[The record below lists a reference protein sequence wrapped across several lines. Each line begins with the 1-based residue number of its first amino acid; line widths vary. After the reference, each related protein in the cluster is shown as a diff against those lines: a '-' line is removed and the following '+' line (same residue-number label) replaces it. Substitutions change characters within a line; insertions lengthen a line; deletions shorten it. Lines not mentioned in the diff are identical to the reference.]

1 MLKDGAVFDLH
12 IHYWRARR
20 GLEAQD
26 LGLVK
31 ADIPDLYKLGYKML
45 VDPKE
50 INKFTQFE
58 QSIRRKFEWYS
69 LPFFVGQTCRFVP
82 LKVMEDT
89 VKILRKGQ
97 TDFDVLVSN
106 LLRDYEGLRS
116 QTLDKYS
123 DIRSSLEP
131 YYPTRNNL
139 QRKFKFQW
147 NAFQISQISDTMNV
161 DNVISE
167 FNEFRDKL
175 KVELNSFVES
185 TIVGLREEVSKTC
198 DSLIEKINSGDIV
211 RSSSIEAVNT
221 VIDRFNN
228 LNFAKDSKVEATL
241 NQLRKA
247 IKTGKGRH
255 LDPKEDSDIRE
266 RIRKAAE
273 EVGKYSKDL
282 SDIPT
287 MADLVSRSI
296 DLS

>member
-31 ADIPDLYKLGYKML
+31 ANIPDLYKLGYKML

-89 VKILRKGQ
+89 VKILRQGQ
-97 TDFDVLVSN
+97 ENFDILVNN
-106 LLRDYEGLRS
+106 LLRDYDALRNA
-116 QTLDKYS
+116 TMVKYP
-123 DIRSSLEP
+123 DIKSSLEP
-131 YYPTRNNL
+131 YYPTRARL
-139 QRKFKFQW
+139 TKKFKFQW
-147 NAFQISQISDTMNV
+147 NAFQISQISETMNV
-161 DNVISE
+161 NNVISE

-175 KVELNSFVES
+175 KVELNNFVES
-185 TIVGLREEVSKTC
+185 AVIGLREEVSETC
-198 DSLIEKINSGDIV
+198 DNLIQKINSGDII
-211 RSSSIEAVNT
+211 RSQSIEAVNT
-221 VIDRFNN
+221 IITRFNN
-228 LNFAKDSKVEATL
+228 LNFAKDSKVENALSHLKT
-241 NQLRKA
+241 A
-247 IKTGKGRH
+247 IKTSKGRH

-266 RIRKAAE
+266 KIRKAAE
-273 EVGKYSKDL
+273 EVGKISKDL

-296 DLS
+296 DLT